1 VSRRALLLALVAL
14 AAAGPARAAGAPLTV
29 TADVERAV
37 APFADTFV
45 LEATARFDPG
55 TVDPGSVRIEL
66 APGPFDP
73 IGEPTLVT
81 RDGAM
86 TLRQPLACLSEV
98 CVPAGKGQRIALIP
112 AALATAALAT
122 GARVTA
128 ESRAVTVRI
137 APRVTPAQVAARTPP
152 FRRPVEIP
160 PPAYRAG
167 AGLAAT
173 LAAAAAAL
181 LLLGAALL
189 LVAELRRRRALRP
202 EVPADRLAR
211 ALRLVRESAFR
222 VAPDRRRALDH
233 LSRTLEDVGD
243 EGHALGATQLAWSPP
258 EPEPGTA
265 RALADAV
272 EAGR

>member
-1 VSRRALLLALVAL
+1 VSRGAPLLALVAL
-14 AAAGPARAAGAPLTV
+14 VATGSAWAADPPLTV
-29 TADVERAV
+29 TTTVERGV
-37 APFADTFV
+37 VPFADTFV

-55 TVDPGSVRIEL
+55 TVDAGSVRIEL
-66 APGPFDP
+66 APGLFDP
-73 IGEPTLVT
+73 VGESTLDT
-81 RDGAM
+81 RDGEV
-86 TLRQPLACLSEV
+86 TLRQPLACLSEG
-98 CVPAGKGQRIALIP
+98 CVPVGKGARVAPIP
-112 AALATAALAT
+112 AARATAALAT
-122 GARVTA
+122 GAPLAA
-128 ESRAVTVRI
+128 EAPAVTVRI
-137 APRVTPAQVAARTPP
+137 APRVTQAQVAARTPP

-160 PPAYRAG
+160 PPAYRIG
-167 AGLAAT
+167 AGHTAA
-173 LAAAAAAL
+173 LAAAAAAV

-222 VAPDRRRALDH
+222 VPPDRRRALDH

-258 EPEPGTA
+258 EPEPTAA
-265 RALADAV
+265 RALADAI

>member
-14 AAAGPARAAGAPLTV
+14 AATGPARAASPPFTV
-29 TADVERAV
+29 TASVERGV
-37 APFADTFV
+37 VPFADTFV
-45 LEATARFDPG
+45 VEATARFDPD
-55 TVDPGSVRIEL
+55 TVDAGSVRVEL

-73 IGEPTLVT
+73 VGKPTLHS
-81 RDGAM
+81 RDGEV
-86 TLRQPLACLSEV
+86 TLRQSLACLSEG
-98 CVPAGKGQRIALIP
+98 CVPVGKGPRVARIP
-112 AALATAALAT
+112 AARATAALAT
-122 GARVTA
+122 GAPLAV

-152 FRRPVEIP
+152 FRRPVEIS
-160 PPAYRAG
+160 PPAYRTG
-167 AGLAAT
+167 AGLLAA
-173 LAAAAAAL
+173 LAAAAAAV

-189 LVAELRRRRALRP
+189 VVAELRRRRALRP

-222 VAPDRRRALDH
+222 VPPDRRRALDH

-243 EGHALGATQLAWSPP
+243 GGHARGATQLAWSPP
-258 EPEPGTA
+258 EPEPA
-265 RALADAV
+265 AAHALADAV